1 MERLIPR
8 LEQHLA
14 LKLKLLP
21 QFWQLLNLLQVPI
34 TELKEKL
41 EEEFEEN
48 PLLEI
53 EEEKDPDIPDE
64 EKFEFQEDNIWE
76 KRSEKFGQEDIK
88 KREYLESLV
97 TKPETLQEHLLKQL
111 HIQKMTIEELLIG
124 EEMIGN
130 LNSNG
135 YLEITLPEIAEK
147 LKVSNRKCEKVLK
160 IVQDFE
166 PAGIGA
172 RDIKECLT
180 IQLARKGLKEKIFQE
195 IIERFL
201 EELATH
207 NYKRIERELQITDKK
222 MEEFL
227 QILKSLDPKP
237 GRNYSSIFPSYAIP
251 ELFLDITP
259 DGKYNLKIN
268 KRDIPKIRINKQYL
282 KILKDPLT
290 PQETKKYLKEKLKTT
305 KELIQAMEQRGN
317 TIIKITDF
325 IINYQKDFFKKGK
338 AGLKPLTLNR
348 VSDNTGLDES
358 TISRTV
364 NGKYIDT
371 PSGIFEL
378 RDFFSSNVR
387 GVSSELIKEKIKD
400 VVVAEDS
407 KKPLS
412 DNKIVQLLKE
422 DGVNV
427 ARRTVAKYREELK
440 ILSTKLRRG

>member
-1 MERLIPR
+1 MERMIPR

-53 EEEKDPDIPDE
+53 EEEKVPEIPDE

-76 KRSEKFGQEDIK
+76 KRSEKFGQEDAK
-88 KREYLESLV
+88 KRAHIESLV

-111 HIQKMTIEELLIG
+111 HMQRISVNNLLIG
-124 EEMIGN
+124 EEIIGN
-130 LNSNG
+130 LNPNG
-135 YLEITLPEIAEK
+135 YLEIALLEIAEK
-147 LKVSNRKCEKVLK
+147 LKVSNKKCEQILK
-160 IVQDFE
+160 IVQDLE

-172 RDIKECLT
+172 RDLKECLT
-180 IQLARKGLKEKIFQE
+180 IQLARKGLKEKIFQQ

-207 NYKRIERELQITDKK
+207 NYKKIEKELKITDKK

-227 QILKSLDPKP
+227 KMLKSLDPKP
-237 GRNYSSIFPSYAIP
+237 GRNYTSAFPNYAIP
-251 ELFLDITP
+251 EVFLDIAP
-259 DGKYNLKIN
+259 DGKYQIRTN

-282 KILKDPLT
+282 KILKDPST
-290 PQETKKYLKEKLKTT
+290 PEETKRYLKDKLKTT
-305 KELIQAMEQRGN
+305 KELIQAMEQRGK

-325 IINYQKDFFKKGK
+325 IINHQKEFFKKGK

-348 VSDNTGLDES
+348 VSESTGLDES

-378 RDFFSSNVR
+378 RDFFSSNVK
-387 GVSSELIKEKIKD
+387 GISSKLIKEKIKD
-400 VVVAEDS
+400 IVVAEDS

-412 DNKIVQLLKE
+412 DNKITQLLKE
-422 DGVNV
+422 DGITI
-427 ARRTVAKYREELK
+427 ARRTVAKYRERLK
-440 ILSTKLRRG
+440 ILPTKLRRS

>member
-8 LEQHLA
+8 LEQRLA

-34 TELKEKL
+34 TELKERL

-53 EEEKDPDIPDE
+53 EEEKEPDIPDE
-64 EKFEFQEDNIWE
+64 ENFEFQEDNVWE
-76 KRSEKFGQEDIK
+76 KRSEKFSQEDVK
-88 KREYLESLV
+88 KREYLEGLV

-111 HIQKMTIEELLIG
+111 HMQKIDAKDLSIG
-124 EEMIGN
+124 KEIIGN
-130 LNSNG
+130 LDSNG
-135 YLEITLPEIAEK
+135 YLKIALEEIAEK
-147 LKVSNRKCEKVLK
+147 LKISKKRVEKILK

-166 PAGIGA
+166 PTGIGA
-172 RDIKECLT
+172 RDVKECLT
-180 IQLARKGLKEKIFQE
+180 IQLKKKGLTEDIFQE

-207 NYKRIERELQITDKK
+207 NYKKIEKELKITGKK

-227 QILKSLDPKP
+227 KILKSLDPKP
-237 GRNYSSIFPSYAIP
+237 GRNYSNIFPNYAIP
-251 ELFLDITP
+251 EVFLDITS
-259 DGKYNLKIN
+259 DGKHTLRTN
-268 KRDIPKIRINKQYL
+268 KKDIPKIRINKQYL
-282 KILKDPLT
+282 KILKDPQT
-290 PQETKKYLKEKLKTT
+290 PIETKRYLKDKLKTT
-305 KELIQAMEQRGN
+305 KELIQAMDQRGK
-317 TIIKITDF
+317 TIIKIADF
-325 IINYQKDFFKKGK
+325 IIGYQKDFFKEGK
-338 AGLKPLTLNR
+338 SGLKPLTLNR
-348 VSDNTGLDES
+348 VSENTGLDES

-387 GVSSELIKEKIKD
+387 GVSSKLIKEKIKD
-400 VVVAEDS
+400 IIVTEDL

-412 DNKIVQLLKE
+412 DNKIVEILSKE
-422 DGVNV
+422 KIYV
-427 ARRTVAKYREELK
+427 ARRTVAKYREKLK
-440 ILSTKLRRG
+440 ILSTKLRRN